1 MIILGKNPGV
11 VTNKS
16 NTIVNNE
23 KEFMVAKTFKLAN
36 IRIDDE
42 HFDKEDGGSD
52 THTASEN
59 ESEIKT
65 GWVAKKYRS
74 TIPEIGCTTTEFNK
88 TKTLPGHDYMIP
100 SWINHLSYGG
110 LIIPSDYF
118 KKIIFRA
125 EQLFNKFTKYQ
136 VPKGSNLMWS
146 PVEEKFKKVILTYI
160 KQRIIILMKYFNYNN
175 QLLKQKRKTKIKFQQ
190 LNKLR
195 KL

>member
-59 ESEIKT
+59 ESEIKSDD
-65 GWVAKKYRS
+65 R
-74 TIPEIGCTTTEFNK
+74 NK
-88 TKTLPGHDYMIP
+88 
-100 SWINHLSYGG
+100 
-110 LIIPSDYF
+110 
-118 KKIIFRA
+118 
-125 EQLFNKFTKYQ
+125 NKNGT
-136 VPKGSNLMWS
+136 
-146 PVEEKFKKVILTYI
+146 
-160 KQRIIILMKYFNYNN
+160 
-175 QLLKQKRKTKIKFQQ
+175 
-190 LNKLR
+190 
-195 KL
+195 